1 MKLSKMLFKTLRETP
16 AEAETVSH
24 QLMLRAGLMRK
35 MAAGIYSYLPLGMRS
50 LHKVEQ
56 IIREEM
62 DAAGA
67 QELLMPA
74 ILPAEIY
81 QESGRWDV
89 FGPEMFRLKDRNSRD
104 FCLGPTHEEIFTQ
117 IVKGEVSS
125 YRQLPQTLYQ
135 IQTKYRDE
143 RRPRFGVMR
152 SREFVM
158 KDAYSF
164 DRDEAGLDVSYQNM
178 YKAYCRV
185 FDRLGLDY
193 IVVDAD
199 SGAMGGSGSQEFMVK
214 SESGEAVIAFCPDC
228 GYAANDEK
236 AACVPEKMPFEEP
249 KKINKIYTPKAGTIE
264 ELVEFLCTDS
274 KHFAKTLIY
283 VAAGEPIA
291 VMVRGDREVNETKL
305 ANLLGVNEQ
314 ELGMAEADVVTEVT
328 GARVGFAGPV
338 GLSIPVYCDLEVA
351 EMYNYIVG
359 ANESDYHYENV
370 NASDFE
376 PKAIADLRTIVE
388 GDVCPRCGKPVQ
400 TTRGV
405 EVGHIFKLGRKYTEA
420 LDCTY
425 LDENGKEAT
434 PIMGCYGIGVN
445 RTLAA
450 VIEQYNDENGMIW
463 PVSAA
468 PYQAIVIP
476 VNAANEE
483 QVAIAEDI
491 YKKLSAAGIEV
502 LMDDRNER
510 PGVKF
515 KDADLIGIP
524 VRITVGK
531 KAAEGL
537 VEYKLRK
544 DADNA
549 EMTAD
554 EAVTSAID
562 FIRAELSFERVD

>member
-1 MKLSKMLFKTLRETP
+1 MMLKTLREIP
-16 AEAETVSH
+16 AEAETIS
-24 QLMLRAGLMRK
+24 QQYMLRAAMMRK
-35 MAAGIYSYLPLGMRS
+35 MAAGIYSFLPLGLRS

-56 IIREEM
+56 IVREEM

-74 ILPAEIY
+74 ILPAEYY
-81 QESGRWDV
+81 QASGRWDV
-89 FGPEMFRLKDRNSRD
+89 FGPEMFRLRDRGARD

-125 YRQLPQTLYQ
+125 YRQLPLTLYQ

-152 SREFVM
+152 SREFIM

-164 DRDEAGLDVSYQNM
+164 DRDEQGLDVSYQKM
-178 YKAYCRV
+178 YHAYCNAFKRM
-185 FDRLGLDY
+185 GLDF

-214 SESGEAVIAFCPDC
+214 SESGEDTVAYCAAC

-236 AACVPEKMPFEEP
+236 AACVPEKMKKEEP
-249 KKINKIYTPKAGTIE
+249 KAMAKIHTPKAGTIE
-264 ELVEFLCTDS
+264 ELVTFLHSDE

-283 VAAGEPIA
+283 TADGATVA

-305 ANLLGVNEQ
+305 ANLLGANEVA
-314 ELGMAEADVVTEVT
+314 LAEADVVMEVT
-328 GARVGFAGPV
+328 NAKVGFAGPI

-351 EMYNYIVG
+351 EMYNFIVG
-359 ANESDYHYENV
+359 ANETDYHYENV
-370 NASDFE
+370 NMSDFTPE
-376 PKAIADLRTIVE
+376 KIADLRTIT
-388 GDVCPRCGKPVQ
+388 DDDCCPRCGKPVS

-405 EVGHIFKLGRKYTEA
+405 EVGHIFKLGTKYTEA
-420 LDCTY
+420 LDCTC
-425 LDENGKEAT
+425 LDENGVAQKI
-434 PIMGCYGIGVN
+434 IMGCYGIGIN

-450 VIEQYNDENGMIW
+450 VIEQHNDENGIIW
-463 PVSAA
+463 PVSVA
-468 PYQAIVIP
+468 PYQAIVVP
-476 VNAANEE
+476 VNCANEE
-483 QVAIAEDI
+483 QMAVAEEI
-491 YKKLSAAGIEV
+491 YNKLKSRGIDA
-502 LMDDRNER
+502 LLDDRDER

-531 KAAEGL
+531 KVGDGL

-544 DADNA
+544 EETIEEVGIDAAVENA
-549 EMTAD
+549 CGWIQAELQF
-554 EAVTSAID
+554 E
-562 FIRAELSFERVD
+562 RAE

>member
-1 MKLSKMLFKTLRETP
+1 MKVSKMLLKTLRETP

-24 QLMLRAGLMRK
+24 QLMLRSGMMRK
-35 MAAGIYSYLPLGMRS
+35 LAAGIYSYLPLGLRS

-67 QELLMPA
+67 QELLMSA
-74 ILPAEIY
+74 LLPAEYY

-89 FGPEMFRLKDRNSRD
+89 FGPEMFRLKDRNDRD

-117 IVKGEVSS
+117 TVKSEVSS
-125 YRQLPQTLYQ
+125 YRQLPLTLYQ

-152 SREFVM
+152 SREFMM

-164 DRDEAGLDVSYQNM
+164 DCDEAGLDASYQAM
-178 YKAYCRV
+178 YEAYCRV

-214 SESGEAVIAFCPDC
+214 SESGEAVVAYCETC

-236 AACVPEKMPFEEP
+236 AECVPEILAQEAKKEM
-249 KKINKIYTPKAGTIE
+249 KKIHTPNVGTIE
-264 ELVEFLCTDS
+264 ELVSFMGTDS

-283 VAAGEPIA
+283 VAAGEPVA
-291 VMVRGDREVNETKL
+291 VMVRGDREVNETKF
-305 ANLLGVNEQ
+305 ANLLGINEGDL
-314 ELGMAEADVVTEVT
+314 EMAEACVVSEVT
-328 GARVGFAGPV
+328 NAKVGFAGPI

-351 EMYNYIVG
+351 KMCNFIVG
-359 ANESDYHYENV
+359 ANETDYHYENV
-370 NASDFE
+370 NPDDFT
-376 PKAIADLRTIVE
+376 PAKVADLRTITE
-388 GDVCPRCGKPVQ
+388 GDVCPRCGKTIK

-405 EVGHIFKLGRKYTEA
+405 EVGHIFKLGTKYTEA

-425 LDENGKEAT
+425 LDENGKAKT

-450 VIEQYNDENGMIW
+450 VIEQYNDENGIIW

-468 PYQAIVIP
+468 PYQAIVVP
-476 VNAANEE
+476 VNRDNEE
-483 QVAIAEDI
+483 QAALAESI
-491 YKKLSAAGIEV
+491 YNKLRAEGIEV
-502 LMDDRNER
+502 LLDDRAER

-544 DADNA
+544 EENLSEISADDAVA
-549 EMTAD
+549 Q
-554 EAVTSAID
+554 AIS
-562 FIRAELSFERVD
+562 FIRAELA

>member
-1 MKLSKMLFKTLRETP
+1 MRASKMLLKTLRETP
-16 AEAETVSH
+16 AEAEIASH

-35 MAAGIYSYLPLGMRS
+35 LAAGIYSYLPLGLKS
-50 LHKVEQ
+50 LRKVEQ

-67 QELLMPA
+67 QELLMSA
-74 ILPAEIY
+74 LLPAEAY
-81 QESGRWDV
+81 QASGRWEV
-89 FGPEMFRLKDRNSRD
+89 FGPEMFRLRDRGARD

-117 IVKGEVSS
+117 TVKAEVSS
-125 YRQLPQTLYQ
+125 YKQLPLTLYQ

-152 SREFVM
+152 SREFTM

-164 DRDEAGLDVSYQNM
+164 DLDEAGLDVSYQKM
-178 YKAYCRV
+178 YNAYCRI

-214 SESGEAVIAFCPDC
+214 SDTGEAVIAFCPHC

-236 AACVPEKMPFEEP
+236 AACVPEVMEKEAP
-249 KKINKIYTPKAGTIE
+249 KPLSKIHTPKVGTIE
-264 ELVEFLCTDS
+264 ELVEFLHTDS

-283 VAAGEPIA
+283 SAADKTVA

-314 ELGMAEADVVTEVT
+314 DLTLAEAEVVSAVT
-328 GARVGFAGPV
+328 NARVGFAGPI

-351 EMYNYIVG
+351 EMTNFVVG

-370 NASDFE
+370 NMTDFT
-376 PKAIADLRTIVE
+376 PTAVADLRTIVA
-388 GDVCPRCGKPVQ
+388 GDACPHCGKPIE

-405 EVGHIFKLGRKYTEA
+405 EVGHIFKLGTKYTKA
-420 LDCTY
+420 LDCTC
-425 LDENGKEAT
+425 LDENGKAVT

-445 RTLAA
+445 RTMAA
-450 VIEQYNDENGMIW
+450 VIEQYHDENGIIW

-468 PYQAIVIP
+468 PYQVVVVPVKRDDEIQATMAEAIY
-476 VNAANEE
+476 
-483 QVAIAEDI
+483 Q
-491 YKKLSAAGIEV
+491 KLLSLGVEV
-502 LMDDRNER
+502 LLDDRDER

-531 KAAEGL
+531 KASEGL

-544 DADNA
+544 EAEAKDMPADKSVEAACAWIRSELAA
-549 EMTAD
+549 E
-554 EAVTSAID
+554 
-562 FIRAELSFERVD
+562 RK

>member
-1 MKLSKMLFKTLRETP
+1 MKVSKMLFKTLRETP
-16 AEAETVSH
+16 AEAETLSH

-35 MAAGIYSYLPLGMRS
+35 LAAGVYSYLPLGLRS

-56 IIREEM
+56 VIREEM

-67 QELLMPA
+67 QELLMSA
-74 ILPAEIY
+74 LLPAEYY
-81 QESGRWDV
+81 QESGRWEV
-89 FGPEMFRLKDRNSRD
+89 FGPEMFRLRDRNARD

-117 IVKGEVSS
+117 MVKSEVSS
-125 YRQLPQTLYQ
+125 YRQLPLTLYQ

-152 SREFVM
+152 SREFMM

-164 DRDEAGLDVSYQNM
+164 DCDEAGLDISYQNM
-178 YKAYCRV
+178 YKAYCRI

-214 SESGEAVIAFCPDC
+214 SETGEAIVAFCPGC

-236 AACVPEKMPFEEP
+236 AACVPEKMAEEAP
-249 KKINKIYTPKAGTIE
+249 RAMNKIFTPKAGTID
-264 ELVEFLCTDS
+264 ELVTALHTDS

-283 VAAGEPIA
+283 VAGGTPLA

-314 ELGMAEADVVTEVT
+314 ELALAEANVVTEVT
-328 GARVGFAGPV
+328 GAQVGFAGPI
-338 GLSIPVYCDLEVA
+338 GLTIPVYCDLEIA
-351 EMYNYIVG
+351 HMYNFIVG
-359 ANESDYHYENV
+359 ANETDYHFENV
-370 NASDFE
+370 NFSDFTVT
-376 PKAIADLRTIVE
+376 ATADLRTITE
-388 GDVCPRCGKPVQ
+388 EDVCPRCGKTVQ

-405 EVGHIFKLGRKYTEA
+405 EVGHIFKLGTKYTDA

-425 LDENGKEAT
+425 LDENGQSKT

-463 PVSAA
+463 PVSIA
-468 PYQAIVIP
+468 PYQAIIVP
-476 VNAANEE
+476 VNCNNEE
-483 QVAIAEDI
+483 QMALAEQL
-491 YKKLSAAGIEV
+491 YSQLLKEGIEV
-502 LMDDRNER
+502 MLDDRNER

-531 KAAEGL
+531 KAVEGII
-537 VEYKLRK
+537 EYKLRHE
-544 DADNA
+544 A
-549 EMTAD
+549 ETT
-554 EAVTSAID
+554 ELPVSEVVKTTVTWIREQLT
-562 FIRAELSFERVD
+562 RAE